1 MRLGIFSTKLKLK
14 QNILHCA
21 LEKTKYY
28 AIRIEFQER
37 DSPHAHSF
45 IWNFDASNIVNE
57 GGYKELVWKTVN
69 GKLPRHLNDP
79 ERFELVKTSQV
90 YCHTR
95 ICWKHNKNRCRIYYG
110 HYVTENKIIAKPR
123 HSKFINEEEQEVL
136 TWRNILLR
144 QAKSYIDN
152 NLIPAK
158 TNVIDPIKDN
168 FTLPLSVKEILDEL
182 QISNDVSYKALSIAK
197 DVALELHL
205 KIEPNSYFVISYPN
219 VDLKVCQA
227 YMYIK
232 PAFNQYK
239 TVIYVFQYFSEN

>member
-14 QNILHCA
+14 QNILHCTS
-21 LEKTKYY
+21 EKTKYY

-45 IWNFDASNIVNE
+45 IWNFDAPNIVNE
-57 GGYKELVWKTVN
+57 AGYN
-69 GKLPRHLNDP
+69 
-79 ERFELVKTSQV
+79 ELVKTSQV
-90 YCHTR
+90 YGHTR
-95 ICWKHNKNRCRIYYG
+95 ICWKYNKNRCRIYYG

-158 TNVIDPIKDN
+158 INVIDPIKDN

-182 QISNDVSYKALSIAK
+182 QISKDVYYKALSIAK
-197 DVALELHL
+197 GEALELHL
-205 KIEPNSYFVISYPN
+205 KIEPNSYFVNSCPN
-219 VDLKVCQA
+219 VALSS
-227 YMYIK
+227 
-232 PAFNQYK
+232 
-239 TVIYVFQYFSEN
+239 IYVHTTCL